1 MITLQIPGHNEPWEL
16 EYLALDMNGTLA
28 LDGRLL
34 EGVGER
40 IRQLSEMLDIYI
52 LTADTFGTAA
62 RQFAGYPCELYL
74 LTPEDQIRQK
84 EAFIGQLGAARCV
97 AIGNGM
103 NDQGMLRAARLGICI
118 TGPEGAATAA
128 IQAADIVIPD
138 ISAALDLLIHTKRVT
153 ATLRQ

>member
-1 MITLQIPGHNEPWEL
+1 MIKLRIPGHKETWEL
-16 EYLALDMNGTLA
+16 EYLVLDLNGTLA

-40 IRQLSEMLDIYI
+40 IRRLSDLLDIFI

-62 RQFAGYPCELYL
+62 RQFADYPCELHL

-84 EAFIGQLGAARCV
+84 EAFVRQLGAARCV
-97 AIGNGM
+97 AVGNGM

-128 IQAADIVIPD
+128 MLESDIVIYD
-138 ISAALDLLIHTKRVT
+138 INNALDLFLYPGRLN
-153 ATLRQ
+153 ATLRK